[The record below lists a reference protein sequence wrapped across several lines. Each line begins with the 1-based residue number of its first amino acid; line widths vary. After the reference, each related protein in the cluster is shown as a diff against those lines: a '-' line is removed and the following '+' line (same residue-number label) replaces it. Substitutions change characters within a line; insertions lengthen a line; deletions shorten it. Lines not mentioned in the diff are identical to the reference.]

1 MTIRLPEFLPMK
13 TLIAVLAAAVV
24 LPGAALAQTATSQQ
38 APAETPLPPPAQTGA
53 AATLPNSFDGPAVA
67 RAAPAPAPVET
78 PAVAPSDPAK
88 VAATEAMLKT
98 TIAAMQAGAPNYDDM
113 TPDLAEKVRGQSAQ
127 VLPIFQQLG
136 VLQGVTHVGS
146 QDEAELFAVIFANA
160 PTQWIIALNPEGKI
174 VALLFRPAP
183 PPGA

>member
-1 MTIRLPEFLPMK
+1 MK
-13 TLIAVLAAAVV
+13 TLIAALAVAAV
-24 LPGAALAQTATSQQ
+24 LPGAALAQTATPPATNPQ

-53 AATLPNSFDGPAVA
+53 AATLPNSFDGPRQPA
-67 RAAPAPAPVET
+67 RPAPAPAEA
-78 PAVAPSDPAK
+78 PAATPSDPAK
-88 VAATEAMLKT
+88 VAAAEAMLKT

-113 TPDLAEKVRGQSAQ
+113 TPDLAEQVRGQSAQ

-136 VLQGVTHVGS
+136 ALQGATHVGT

-160 PTQWIIALNPEGKI
+160 PTQWIIALNPEGKM